1 LKNLENLKLRKNE
14 TAAIEEATQVLKE
27 RFPVK
32 EVILFGS
39 KARGDS
45 DPESDIDLLLL
56 TTEPIDWKERHQIV
70 DALFEVEM
78 EHDVVIS
85 IIVNTLDDMKVIIS
99 RYGCSRLKRS
109 TSTSNSALALLSGW
123 KAY

>member
-1 LKNLENLKLRKNE
+1 MRASQELQLRENE
-14 TAAIEEATQVLKE
+14 EAAIREATRMLKT

-32 EVILFGS
+32 GLILFGS

-56 TTEPIDWKERHQIV
+56 TAKPLHWKERHAIV

-78 EHDVVIS
+78 KYDVVIS
-85 IIVNTLDDMKVIIS
+85 VIVNTLDDWNGGTCTALPIYQKII
-99 RYGCSRLKRS
+99 REGV
-109 TSTSNSALALLSGW
+109 AM
-123 KAY
+123 

>member
-1 LKNLENLKLRKNE
+1 MRASQELQLRENE
-14 TAAIEEATQVLKE
+14 EAAIREATRMLKT

-32 EVILFGS
+32 GLILFGS

-56 TTEPIDWKERHQIV
+56 AAKPLHWKERHAIV

-78 EHDVVIS
+78 KYDVVIS
-85 IIVNTLDDMKVIIS
+85 VIVNTLDDWNGGICTTLPIYQEITREGVAM
-99 RYGCSRLKRS
+99 
-109 TSTSNSALALLSGW
+109 
-123 KAY
+123 